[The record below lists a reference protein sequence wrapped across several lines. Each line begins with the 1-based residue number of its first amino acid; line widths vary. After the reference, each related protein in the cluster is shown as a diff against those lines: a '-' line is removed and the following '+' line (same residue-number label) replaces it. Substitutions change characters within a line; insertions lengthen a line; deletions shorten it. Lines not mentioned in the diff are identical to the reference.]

1 MGLQEIA
8 DMLGVTR
15 QRADQLTREK
25 GFPDPMPERRHGYGK
40 RRTWGQAAVRAWAE
54 ANGRLS

>member
-1 MGLQEIA
+1 
-8 DMLGVTR
+8 MLGVTR

-40 RRTWGQAAVRAWAE
+40 RRTWDEAAVRAWAE